1 MPVLPAL
8 FPATAKRGLWNIYQL
23 YAEHFPAKWV
33 RFAVRKCSRLI
44 ICAYSDRKTGLT
56 FAEYALVGRKR
67 GTILEAENHPAVS
80 RNEATVT
87 SALPKAST
95 ILASLGQAAFVWDI
109 ATDAMAWSDHAGS
122 VFADIPLP
130 RLASGAEFSRLI
142 EPVRSI
148 RSDALGHSPPVRG
161 GDGAPYRIEYGVR
174 ASTSAPVLW
183 IEESGC
189 WFAGADGRPARAQ
202 GIVRINNERHARD
215 QQLMKLSRHDPLTGE
230 LNRTHLVASLAEAIE
245 EAARFRTSCAFM
257 LIGIDHLARI
267 NDAFGFDVAD
277 AVISEVAGRI
287 RARLRGG
294 DVLGRFS
301 GNKFGLILKNC
312 TVDDMNIAAERFLAG
327 IRDDVVPTK
336 SGPVAVT
343 ASIGA
348 VSVPRYARNADEAI
362 NRAHETLD
370 MAKRRRAGS
379 FSLWRPNVERDAQ
392 RRVNIRVTDEIVTA
406 LNERRIVMAF
416 EPVVEARSR
425 DAAFY
430 ECLIRMEQDDGQVLL
445 APDIVPVAEKLGLIR
460 LVDHRVLELVVAE
473 LAASPDVQLSLNISP
488 DTTMDPDWWASIESL
503 MRAHPG
509 VAERLI
515 VEITE
520 TVAIQDIDDVR
531 GFVTRLKNFGS
542 RIAIDDFGA
551 GYTSFRNLRKLGV
564 DIVKIDGAF
573 VQNIARSADDRAF
586 VQTLIDLARRLQI
599 KTVAEWVQDDESAVM
614 LREWG
619 CDYIQGR
626 LIGLASSERP
636 WQTPTGAVLP
646 AAG

>member
-1 MPVLPAL
+1 M
-8 FPATAKRGLWNIYQL
+8 
-23 YAEHFPAKWV
+23 
-33 RFAVRKCSRLI
+33 
-44 ICAYSDRKTGLT
+44 
-56 FAEYALVGRKR
+56 
-67 GTILEAENHPAVS
+67 
-80 RNEATVT
+80 T

-109 ATDAMAWSDHAGS
+109 ATDTMTWSDHAS
-122 VFADIPLP
+122 AVFSDIPAHALQ
-130 RLASGAEFSRLI
+130 SGAEFSRLI
-142 EPVRSI
+142 EPARSI
-148 RSDALGHSPPVRG
+148 RSDALGHSPPAHG
-161 GDGAPYRIEYGVR
+161 GEGTPYRIEYGVR
-174 ASTSAPVLW
+174 TSTSEPVLW
-183 IEESGC
+183 IEETGC
-189 WFAGADGRPARAQ
+189 WFAGPDGRPSRAQ
-202 GIVRINNERHARD
+202 GIVRINNERHAHD
-215 QQLMKLSRHDPLTGE
+215 EQLMRRSRHDPLTGE
-230 LNRTHLVASLAEAIE
+230 LNRTHLIAALAETIE

-277 AVISEVAGRI
+277 AVISEVANRI
-287 RARLRGG
+287 RSRQRGG

-312 TVDDMNIAAERFLAG
+312 TIDDMNVAAERFLAV
-327 IRDDVVPTK
+327 IRDEVVPTQ
-336 SGPVAVT
+336 SGPVSVT
-343 ASIGA
+343 TSIGA
-348 VSVPRYARNADEAI
+348 VSVPRYARDANEAI

-370 MAKRRRAGS
+370 MAKRRRSGS
-379 FSLWRPNVERDAQ
+379 FSVWRPNVERDAQ

-430 ECLIRMEQDDGQVLL
+430 EALVRMEQDDGQVLL

-473 LAASPDVQLSLNISP
+473 LAASPSVQLSLNISP
-488 DTTMDPDWWASIESL
+488 DTTMDPDWWSSIESL

-520 TVAIQDIDDVR
+520 TVAIQDIDDLR

-586 VQTLIDLARRLQI
+586 VHTLIDLARRLQI
-599 KTVAEWVQDDESAVM
+599 KTVAEWVQDEESAVM
-614 LREWG
+614 LRDWG

-636 WQTPTGAVLP
+636 WGAAAGAVLP
-646 AAG
+646 AAS

>member
-1 MPVLPAL
+1 MNPVLP
-8 FPATAKRGLWNIYQL
+8 PA
-23 YAEHFPAKWV
+23 
-33 RFAVRKCSRLI
+33 
-44 ICAYSDRKTGLT
+44 
-56 FAEYALVGRKR
+56 
-67 GTILEAENHPAVS
+67 
-80 RNEATVT
+80 
-87 SALPKAST
+87 SA

-109 ATDAMAWSDHAGS
+109 ATDSMVWSEHVAA
-122 VFADIPLP
+122 VFPDIPLE
-130 RLASGAEFSRLI
+130 RLASGAEFSNLI
-142 EPVRSI
+142 EPQRSV
-148 RSDALGHSPPVRG
+148 RSDALGVSPATQSAE
-161 GDGAPYRIEYGVR
+161 GAPYRIEYGVR
-174 ASTSAPVLW
+174 ANTSAAVQW
-183 IEESGC
+183 IEETGC
-189 WFAGADGRPARAQ
+189 WFAGADGRPVRVQ
-202 GIVRINNERHARD
+202 GIVRVNNELHARD
-215 QQLMKLSRHDPLTGE
+215 EQLVKLSRHDPLTGE
-230 LNRTHLVASLAEAIE
+230 LNRTHLVASLAEIIE
-245 EAARFRTSCAFM
+245 EAVRFRNQCAFM

-301 GNKFGLILKNC
+301 GNKFGLVLKNC
-312 TVDDMNIAAERFLAG
+312 TVDDMNIAAERFLAA
-327 IRDDVVPTK
+327 IRDEVVPTK
-336 SGPVAVT
+336 SGPVSVT

-348 VSVPRYARNADEAI
+348 VSVPRYARGADEAI
-362 NRAHETLD
+362 NRAQETLD
-370 MAKRRRAGS
+370 ASKRRRAGS

-406 LNERRIVMAF
+406 LNERRIAMAF
-416 EPVVEARSR
+416 EPVVDARAR

-430 ECLIRMEQDDGQVLL
+430 ECLIRMEQHDGQILL

-473 LAASPDVQLSLNISP
+473 LAASPSVELSLNISP
-488 DTTMDPDWWASIESL
+488 ETTMDPDWWTSIESL

-509 VAERLI
+509 VGERLI

-520 TVAIQDIDDVR
+520 TVAIQDVDDVR

-573 VQNIARSADDRAF
+573 VQNVARSADDRAF

-599 KTVAEWVQDDESAVM
+599 KTVAEWVQDEEAAVM
-614 LREWG
+614 LRDWG

-626 LIGLASSERP
+626 LIGLASPERP
-636 WQTPTGAVLP
+636 WAVAGETVLP

>member
-1 MPVLPAL
+1 MPVDPVW
-8 FPATAKRGLWNIYQL
+8 FPAAAQRGFRIIYEL
-23 YAEHFPAKWV
+23 YLGSGGSDTI
-33 RFAVRKCSRLI
+33 RK
-44 ICAYSDRKTGLT
+44 AG
-56 FAEYALVGRKR
+56 
-67 GTILEAENHPAVS
+67 NHPGVS

-109 ATDAMAWSDHAGS
+109 ATDAMTWSDHANA
-122 VFADIPLP
+122 VFSDIPAAS
-130 RLASGAEFSRLI
+130 LASGAEFSRLI
-142 EPVRSI
+142 EPTRSL
-148 RSDALGHSPPVRG
+148 RSDALSNSAPARG
-161 GDGAPYRIEYGVR
+161 GEGVPYRVEYGVR
-174 ASTSAPVLW
+174 TSTSEPVLW
-183 IEESGC
+183 IEETGC
-189 WFAGADGRPARAQ
+189 WFAGPDGRPARAQ

-215 QQLMKLSRHDPLTGE
+215 EQLLKLSRHDPLTGE
-230 LNRTHLVASLAEAIE
+230 LNRTHLVAALAEAIE
-245 EAARFRTSCAFM
+245 EASRFRTSCAFL
-257 LIGIDHLARI
+257 LIGIDHLVRI

-277 AVISEVAGRI
+277 AVISEVAKRI
-287 RARLRGG
+287 RSRLRGG

-327 IRDDVVPTK
+327 IRDEVVPTQ
-336 SGPVAVT
+336 SGPVSVT
-343 ASIGA
+343 VSIGA
-348 VSVPRYARNADEAI
+348 VTVPRHARNANEAI

-370 MAKRRRAGS
+370 SAKRRRAGS

-406 LNERRIVMAF
+406 LNERRIAMAF

-425 DAAFY
+425 DTAFY
-430 ECLIRMEQDDGQVLL
+430 ECLIRMERDDGQVLL
-445 APDIVPVAEKLGLIR
+445 APDIVPVAERLGLIR

-473 LAASPDVQLSLNISP
+473 LAAAPNVQLSLNISP

-520 TVAIQDIDDVR
+520 TVAIQDIDDLR

-586 VQTLIDLARRLQI
+586 VQTLIDLARRLDI
-599 KTVAEWVQDDESAVM
+599 KTVAEWVQDDESAIM
-614 LREWG
+614 LRDWG

-626 LIGLASSERP
+626 LIGLASSQRP
-636 WQTPTGAVLP
+636 WGPAEAVLP
-646 AAG
+646 AAS

>member
-1 MPVLPAL
+1 
-8 FPATAKRGLWNIYQL
+8 
-23 YAEHFPAKWV
+23 
-33 RFAVRKCSRLI
+33 
-44 ICAYSDRKTGLT
+44 
-56 FAEYALVGRKR
+56 
-67 GTILEAENHPAVS
+67 
-80 RNEATVT
+80 VT
-87 SALPKAST
+87 SALPQAST

-109 ATDAMAWSDHAGS
+109 ATDAIAWSDQARA
-122 VFADIPLP
+122 VFADIPAAS
-130 RLASGAEFSRLI
+130 LASAAEFSKLI
-142 EPVRSI
+142 EPVRTI
-148 RSDALGHSPPVRG
+148 RSDALGQSPPPRG

-174 ASTSAPVLW
+174 TSTSEPVLW
-183 IEESGC
+183 IEETGC
-189 WFAGADGRPARAQ
+189 WFAGADGRPARVQ

-215 QQLMKLSRHDPLTGE
+215 EQLVRLSRHDPLTGE

-245 EAARFRTSCAFM
+245 EAARFRTSSAFM

-277 AVISEVAGRI
+277 AVISEVARRI
-287 RARLRGG
+287 RLRLRGG

-312 TVDDMNIAAERFLAG
+312 TVDDMNVAAERFLAG
-327 IRDDVVPTK
+327 IREDVVPTQ
-336 SGPVAVT
+336 SGPVSVT

-348 VSVPRYARNADEAI
+348 VSMPRYARSANEAI

-370 MAKRRRAGS
+370 SAKRRRAGS
-379 FSLWRPNVERDAQ
+379 FLLWRPNVERDAQ

-416 EPVVEARSR
+416 EPVVEAGARN
-425 DAAFY
+425 AAFY
-430 ECLIRMEQDDGQVLL
+430 ECLVRMEQDDGQVLL
-445 APDIVPVAEKLGLIR
+445 APDIVPVAERLGLIR

-488 DTTMDPDWWASIESL
+488 ETTMDPDWSASIESL
-503 MRAHPG
+503 MHAHPG

-520 TVAIQDIDDVR
+520 TVAIQDIDDIR
-531 GFVTRLKNFGS
+531 GFITRLKNFGS

-586 VQTLIDLARRLQI
+586 VQTLIDLARRLEI
-599 KTVAEWVQDDESAVM
+599 KTVAEWVQDEESALM
-614 LREWG
+614 LRDWG

-626 LIGLASSERP
+626 LIGLASSQRP
-636 WQTPTGAVLP
+636 WSVP
-646 AAG
+646 ATAACRR

>member
-1 MPVLPAL
+1 
-8 FPATAKRGLWNIYQL
+8 
-23 YAEHFPAKWV
+23 
-33 RFAVRKCSRLI
+33 
-44 ICAYSDRKTGLT
+44 
-56 FAEYALVGRKR
+56 
-67 GTILEAENHPAVS
+67 
-80 RNEATVT
+80 
-87 SALPKAST
+87 
-95 ILASLGQAAFVWDI
+95 
-109 ATDAMAWSDHAGS
+109 
-122 VFADIPLP
+122 
-130 RLASGAEFSRLI
+130 
-142 EPVRSI
+142 
-148 RSDALGHSPPVRG
+148 
-161 GDGAPYRIEYGVR
+161 
-174 ASTSAPVLW
+174 VLW

-189 WFAGADGRPARAQ
+189 WFAGADGKPARVQ
-202 GIVRINNERHARD
+202 GIVRIDNERHAREE
-215 QQLMKLSRHDPLTGE
+215 QLLKLSRHDPLTGE
-230 LNRTHLVASLAEAIE
+230 LNRTHLIASLAESIE
-245 EAARFRTSCAFM
+245 EAMRFRSSFAFM

-277 AVISEVAGRI
+277 QVIADVAKRI

-301 GNKFGLILKNC
+301 GNKFGLVLKNC
-312 TVDDMNIAAERFLAG
+312 TVDDMNVAAERFLAG

-336 SGPVAVT
+336 SGPVSVT

-362 NRAHETLD
+362 NRAQETLD

-379 FSLWRPNVERDAQ
+379 FLVWRPNVERDAH
-392 RRVNIRVTDEIVTA
+392 RGP
-406 LNERRIVMAF
+406 AF
-416 EPVVEARSR
+416 H
-425 DAAFY
+425 
-430 ECLIRMEQDDGQVLL
+430 ECLVRMQQDDGQFLL

-473 LAASPDVQLSLNISP
+473 LAAAPSVQLSLNISP

-586 VQTLIDLARRLQI
+586 VQTLIDLARRLGI
-599 KTVAEWVQDDESAVM
+599 KTVAEWVQDEESALV
-614 LREWG
+614 LRDWG

-626 LIGLASSERP
+626 LIGLASSDRP
-636 WQTPTGAVLP
+636 WQSQDAAAVLP

>member
-1 MPVLPAL
+1 L
-8 FPATAKRGLWNIYQL
+8 
-23 YAEHFPAKWV
+23 
-33 RFAVRKCSRLI
+33 
-44 ICAYSDRKTGLT
+44 
-56 FAEYALVGRKR
+56 
-67 GTILEAENHPAVS
+67 
-80 RNEATVT
+80 T
-87 SALPKAST
+87 SALPKISLPKAST

-109 ATDAMAWSDHAGS
+109 ATDAIIWSDHANA
-122 VFADIPLP
+122 VFSDIPPASL
-130 RLASGAEFSRLI
+130 RSGAEFAKLI
-142 EPVRSI
+142 EPERSI
-148 RSDALGHSPPVRG
+148 RTDALNRSPPSQRG
-161 GDGAPYRIEYGVR
+161 EGAPYRIEYGVR
-174 ASTSAPVLW
+174 TSISAPVLW
-183 IEESGC
+183 IEETGC
-189 WFAGADGRPARAQ
+189 WFAGPDGKPARAQ
-202 GIVRINNERHARD
+202 GIVRINNERRARD
-215 QQLMKLSRHDPLTGE
+215 EQLLRLSRHDPLTGE
-230 LNRTHLVASLAEAIE
+230 LNRTHLVASLAEVIE
-245 EAARFRTSCAFM
+245 EASRFRTSCAFM
-257 LIGIDHLARI
+257 LIGIDHLARV

-277 AVISEVAGRI
+277 AVISEVGQRI

-312 TVDDMNIAAERFLAG
+312 TVDDINVAAERFLAA
-327 IRDDVVPTK
+327 IRNEVVPTK
-336 SGPVAVT
+336 SGPVSVT

-348 VSVPRYARNADEAI
+348 VGIPRYARSADEAI

-379 FSLWRPNVERDAQ
+379 FLLWRPNVERDAQ

-406 LNERRIVMAF
+406 LNERRMVMAF

-425 DAAFY
+425 ATAFY

-473 LAASPDVQLSLNISP
+473 LAASPNVQLSLNISP

-503 MRAHPG
+503 MSAHPG

-520 TVAIQDIDDVR
+520 TVAIQDINDLR
-531 GFVTRLKNFGS
+531 GFVMRLKNLGS

-599 KTVAEWVQDDESAVM
+599 KTVAEWVQDEEAAIM
-614 LREWG
+614 LRDWG
-619 CDYIQGR
+619 CDFIQGR

-636 WQTPTGAVLP
+636 WGPRNETVLP
-646 AAG
+646 AAS